1 MRPARSSPWAA
12 AALVA
17 VASVIAWKGAAA
29 TVVEVER
36 MPGFS
41 QLATAAAAGPA
52 ASRKHEQQVLD
63 MIQRGEDA
71 QALAYLEALVVR
83 EAALAARLHESL
95 AGAYV
100 RDRRLYRATQ
110 HLDAIPPARRSD
122 QAWFLVGN
130 IAARQQRLPAALD
143 AFGRMAQRRPDD
155 PLVARDEAQVASLQ
169 GQTARAAAACER
181 LLRKRP
187 GDVEATLLLAR
198 VRVQQGR
205 MADAE
210 QLLTAAHA
218 RAPRHG
224 RVALQL
230 GLVQLTVGK
239 PQAARESLA
248 KARALEPANVA
259 PHAATAAVLLLTG
272 DAKAALA
279 ASSAALKANTADP
292 LAALVGLLATAGPW
306 PPAKPG
312 NPRFLAAGLYPDLET
327 EPLSESVRQELASAG
342 GRARL
347 AVLHLLSDLLEP
359 RAALH
364 WLSAEPGQV
373 VQPLLELAAMR
384 AEMAGGDVR
393 GAEARLEALAR
404 GSASRGMLGPAV
416 QAAVLA
422 SRRNDRDGARAA
434 LDRALAL
441 APASPRIHMLVGDL
455 QLALGQP
462 AKAIPAYRFA
472 LDHWPRDPRLLNQL
486 AHALALAGTPA
497 ERVEALGLAETALA
511 QQPHYL
517 LRAALL
523 DTRADLLYRLGRTS
537 EALEAYRELSS
548 TVGGMT
554 TPEQW
559 HRLADLAREAG
570 DATVARAAYEEAL
583 DYGRGYPGRTDAVR
597 RLEPQPGR
605 QQK

>member
-1 MRPARSSPWAA
+1 MKPARSWSRAA

-17 VASVIAWKGAAA
+17 VANLIASYGAAA
-29 TVVEVER
+29 TVLDAEK

-41 QLATAAAAGPA
+41 QLATSAAAGPA
-52 ASRKHEQQVLD
+52 GSRKHEQPVLE

-71 QALAYLEALVVR
+71 QALAYLEALGVR
-83 EAALAARLHESL
+83 EAALAAQLHESL

-110 HLDAIPPARRSD
+110 HLDAIPPAGRSD
-122 QAWFLVGN
+122 QAWFLAGH
-130 IAARQQRLPAALD
+130 IAARQQRLPDALD
-143 AFGRMAQRRPDD
+143 AFGRLATRRPDD
-155 PLVARDEAQVASLQ
+155 PLVARDEAQVASLL

-181 LLRKRP
+181 RLQKLP

-198 VRVQQGR
+198 MRVQQGR

-210 QLLTAAHA
+210 RLLTAGQATE
-218 RAPRHG
+218 PRHG
-224 RVALQL
+224 RLALQL
-230 GLVQLTVGK
+230 GLAQLTVGK

-259 PHAATAAVLLLTG
+259 PHVAAAAVLLWMG

-279 ASSAALKANTADP
+279 ASSAARKANAADP

-312 NPRFLAAGLYPDLET
+312 NLRFLAAGLYPDLET
-327 EPLSESVRQELASAG
+327 DPLAEAVRQELASAG

-347 AVLHLLSDLLEP
+347 AVVHVLSDFLGP

-364 WLSAEPGQV
+364 WLSAESGQA

-384 AEMAGGDVR
+384 AEMAAGDVR
-393 GAEARLEALAR
+393 GATARLEALAR
-404 GSASRGMLGPAV
+404 GSASRDMVGPAV

-434 LDRALAL
+434 IDRALAL
-441 APASPRIHMLVGDL
+441 APASPRIHMLAGDL
-455 QLALGQP
+455 QLVLGEP

-472 LDHWPRDPRLLNQL
+472 LGHWPRDPRLLNQL

-523 DTRADLLYRLGRTS
+523 DTRADLLFRLGRMS
-537 EALEAYRELSS
+537 EALTAYRELSS

-570 DATVARAAYEEAL
+570 DATAARAAYEEAL
-583 DYGRGYPGRTDAVR
+583 DYGRDYPGRADAVR
-597 RLEPQPGR
+597 RLDPPPGR
-605 QQK
+605 RQK